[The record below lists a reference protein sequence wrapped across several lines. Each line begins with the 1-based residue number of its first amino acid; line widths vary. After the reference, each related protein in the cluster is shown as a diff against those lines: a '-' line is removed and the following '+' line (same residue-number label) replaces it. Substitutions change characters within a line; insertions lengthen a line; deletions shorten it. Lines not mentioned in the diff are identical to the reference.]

1 MNLTTSFK
9 DFINSLG
16 INIEISR
23 INNLFKTIVSENF
36 ILHIIENNLYLYL
49 KNNEPK
55 LRCYKNIKFKTY
67 NGQLSNLHVNLIESN
82 YISTKFQYDNVKI
95 NIYYIPNDCSP
106 LYAQCGGLGW
116 QGSKICCNNNITYC
130 WKKNPYYSQCILNPT
145 PPPSPTPPTPP
156 VPTPPTPIT
165 CKAKSGTTKECC
177 INNSICSASYEEF
190 HLANYNY
197 TKANTDKCVWNNS
210 FNLKV
215 CCNKNDASNGICYP
229 YCHDRKKLNTN
240 RCPVQPDASMIEAG
254 FPYSFE
260 MISNSLCKSHTT
272 YNACEQL
279 YMCPGNQPGDP
290 DFVCNPC
297 IWNSNQKKCY
307 DTQCVGPR
315 TLPGNYDTNCAN
327 GALATAKAWIT
338 GCDSYIPEGSGG
350 RSHDKRVPN
359 GVYPYSKTYCQKRCP
374 VSIGL
379 AHTESLYSPTAISPD
394 WGKIGHTIDCPGPP
408 MSDGKCF
415 DYGGGYGLWQLDGRN
430 DHVQKNFIE
439 QIEGS
444 GYFNGWSSGFFTP
457 VRRNLFFNK
466 GKAYKFLTPTKQA
479 HWILDQTTGDF
490 DSKVKLPGA
499 DWSRLMTCAGGPDS
513 LEVWNSKDN
522 WIPVTPYDITIT
534 TGIDVCTKAMK
545 EIKNKIVNPDFFD
558 YSHCSCKNPTNSTG
572 CHVST
577 VNPTLYYN

>member
-1 MNLTTSFK
+1 MNLQEIKNLQTYYSYFNKNNILTIFVDSNNLTNFK
-9 DFINSLG
+9 LLG
-16 INIEISR
+16 IFTEHILSTCHNKLKYLNLLDNKPIQFKNTYLLDTISNNKNTIYIYHIGNR
-23 INNLFKTIVSENF
+23 LYEDTSKCINTYYTCNPDINNCCQDDQDLKCVSGCGIDPTWF
-36 ILHIIENNLYLYL
+36 G
-49 KNNEPK
+49 
-55 LRCYKNIKFKTY
+55 CY
-67 NGQLSNLHVNLIESN
+67 
-82 YISTKFQYDNVKI
+82 
-95 NIYYIPNDCSP
+95 
-106 LYAQCGGLGW
+106 
-116 QGSKICCNNNITYC
+116 
-130 WKKNPYYSQCILNPT
+130 PYGKCKM
-145 PPPSPTPPTPP
+145 PPPKPTPPTPLI
-156 VPTPPTPIT
+156 PTPPT
-165 CKAKSGTTKECC
+165 CKTYSGTNKNTC
-177 INNSICSASYEEF
+177 INYSASSEVFYLISNINTQLNSIKT
-190 HLANYNY
+190 N
-197 TKANTDKCVWNNS
+197 KCIWDNS
-210 FNLKV
+210 FNFKV
-215 CCNKNDASNGICYP
+215 CCDKNDASNGICYP
-229 YCHDRKKLNTN
+229 YCRDPKQLNTN
-240 RCPVQPDASMIEAG
+240 RCPVQSDASMIEAG

-260 MISNSLCKSHTT
+260 MTSNSLCKSHTT
-272 YNACEQL
+272 YNACEGL
-279 YMCPGNQPGDP
+279 YMCSGNQLGDP
-290 DFVCNPC
+290 DIICNPC
-297 IWNSNQKKCY
+297 KWNSNVNKCY

-315 TLPGNYDTNCAN
+315 TQSGNYDTNCAN

-374 VSIGL
+374 VAIGL

-394 WGKIGHTIDCPGPP
+394 WGKTGTITINCPQPP
-408 MSDGKCF
+408 MSDGSCF

-457 VRRNLFFNK
+457 ARRNLFFNK

-513 LEVWNSKDN
+513 PEVWNSKDN
-522 WIPVTPYDITIT
+522 WNPVTPYNITIT

-545 EIKNKIVNPDFFD
+545 EIKNKIVKPDFFD
-558 YSHCSCKNPTNSTG
+558 YSHCSCNKSTNSTG

-577 VNPTLYYN
+577 VNPTPYYN